1 MHMSKPALIVA
12 LVLLAGCGGSKAEE
26 PQADVS
32 VVRPGAPGK
41 ASQEVSA
48 EELKEPDT
56 VKPIAQD
63 IVFMRGMIHH
73 HQQAI
78 RMTGWVP
85 ERTQSPA
92 VKLMAERMAAT
103 QSGEI
108 ERYEK
113 WLGDRGFD
121 AGHGHGADELMPG
134 MLTDAQLERLEA
146 AEGKSFDRLFLRY
159 MTRHHL
165 GAITM
170 VRDLYAEGGGQET
183 ELDFFARHIEADQEI
198 EIKRMQDVLAKL

>member
-1 MHMSKPALIVA
+1 MHMIKPALIVA
-12 LVLLAGCGGSKAEE
+12 LVLLAGCGGSKAQE

-78 RMTGWVP
+78 LMTGWVP

-108 ERYEK
+108 ER
-113 WLGDRGFD
+113 
-121 AGHGHGADELMPG
+121 
-134 MLTDAQLERLEA
+134 
-146 AEGKSFDRLFLRY
+146 
-159 MTRHHL
+159 
-165 GAITM
+165 
-170 VRDLYAEGGGQET
+170 DLYAEGGGQET
-183 ELDFFARHIEADQEI
+183 EIDFFARHIEADQEI
-198 EIKRMQDVLAKL
+198 EIKRMQDVLAAL

>member
-1 MHMSKPALIVA
+1 MHMSKRALIVA
-12 LVLLAGCGGSKAEE
+12 LVLLAGCGGSKPQE

-41 ASQEVSA
+41 PSQEVSA
-48 EELKEPDT
+48 EELKDPDT

-63 IVFMRGMIHH
+63 VVFMRGMIHH

-78 RMTGWVP
+78 QMTAWVP

-92 VKLMAERMAAT
+92 VRLMAERMSAT
-103 QSGEI
+103 QTGEI

-121 AGHGHGADELMPG
+121 AGHGHGAGELMPG
-134 MLTDAQLERLEA
+134 MLTDGQLDRLQA
-146 AEGKSFDRLFLRY
+146 ASGKSFDRLFLRY

-183 ELDFFARHIEADQEI
+183 EIDFFARHIEADQES
-198 EIKRMQDVLAKL
+198 EIKRMQDVRAAL